1 MQEIALTALVFN
13 AALLLVVVQ
22 VLDMALTERQ
32 LESLQHRQLLTG
44 LILGVIGIGIM
55 MSPMM
60 LLPGIVFDVRSVLL
74 AISGLFFGLVPT
86 VVAMSMTA
94 AYRLFLGGMGAW
106 TGVTVILASGM
117 IGLAWRRWRH
127 PALDAM
133 RWRELYA
140 LGLVVHLVMLALM
153 LTLPAEVARNVL
165 AGISLPVMIIHPAL
179 TVTLG
184 LLLSRRTAQQA
195 TAHALQE
202 SEAHYR
208 RLFENNPQ
216 PMWVFDIDSLAF
228 LAVNDAAVEHYGY
241 SREEFLGMTIRDIRP
256 AEDVPHLVD
265 YLLTAASG
273 IKAARLWRHRR
284 KDGSIILVE
293 IAAQSLSFGSRPAKL
308 VFVHDVTER
317 KLAEAQLAE
326 SEARRSR
333 EQADALEVQ
342 RQARLAALNL
352 MEDAVAARTRAEQ
365 SAAALRQSEE
375 QFRALFE
382 NSMDAVMLTSPDG
395 RILAA
400 NPEAERL
407 FGHDEKTL
415 RQLGRDGVVDATDPR
430 LGEALAER
438 ARTGRFHGELTLVG
452 KDQGKFP
459 AELMSQV
466 FAGSEGRT
474 MTSMIVRDITARKQN
489 EARLILE
496 GRRAEM
502 LLALPGVAETMDERA
517 FMQYGME
524 QAEQLTGSRISFI
537 HFVNEDQET
546 IELTTWSRSTLEHYC
561 QAVHDSHYPIS
572 KAGIWADAL
581 RRREPVLFNDYAAA
595 AGKHGLPEGHAE
607 LRRLISVPVIEGGL
621 VRMMAG
627 VGNKPE
633 PYTDLEV
640 ETVRLL
646 ASGIWR
652 LVRQRRADAALR
664 ESEER
669 FRGFIE
675 NASDI
680 VFELA
685 PGGDFRYVSPN
696 WESFVG
702 EPAAAAIG
710 KSMANYIHP
719 EDIDA
724 CRRLIEDADGS
735 AVPLSIQYRIRT
747 QEGQIRWHATRGVA
761 LRDADGKVTGY
772 QGIAR
777 DITESKGTE
786 DQLRKLSLA
795 VEQSPESVMISNL
808 QAEIEYVN
816 EAFVR
821 TTGYGREEL
830 IGQNPRILQ
839 SGKTPPETHVA
850 MWQELTQ
857 GRPWKGELINR
868 RKDGSEYVEFAIIT
882 PLRQPDGK
890 VSHYV
895 AVKDDITERK
905 RLGSELDRYRHHLE
919 ELVTQ
924 RTAELSAARQQA
936 EAANQAKS
944 AFLANM
950 SHEIRTP
957 LNAIIGLSH
966 ILQRGGATPEQRS
979 RLDKIDG
986 AGRHLLA
993 IINDILDL
1001 SRIEAGGVQV
1011 EMIDFPLSA
1020 VLDNVASIISQ
1031 SARDKGLRIEVERD
1045 GVPPWLRGDPTRLR
1059 QALLNYA
1066 GNAVKFTERGS
1077 IILRSVLL
1085 HEDDGMLLLR
1095 FEVEDSGI
1103 GIDAEEMSH
1112 LFRAFEQAD
1121 ASITRKYG
1129 GTGLGLAITRRLAAL
1144 MGGEVGADSTPGKG
1158 SRFWFTAR
1166 LQRGHGIMPSVPD
1179 PDQENA
1185 EYRLRR
1191 DHGNARL
1198 LLAEDNPIN
1207 CEVALEMLFGVGLA
1221 VDTAAD
1227 GREAVAKAGAQDYD
1241 LILMDMQMPNM
1252 DGLEATRAIRAL
1264 PGRARIP
1271 ILAMTANAFDE
1282 DRLACEEAGM
1292 NDFIIKPVEPETLY
1306 RTLLLWLPLAPTS
1319 DAAPANLPIAE
1330 VLRSPAPPESLPS
1343 ALAGFA
1349 GLDATRG
1356 LAALR
1361 GDAAVYLALLR
1372 QFAAAH
1378 DRDAQRLGE
1387 DLAAG
1392 RRDAA
1397 RNRAHAMQGAAGS
1410 LGATGVQAAAAAI
1423 ERALR
1428 DETLS
1433 TRQLQPL
1440 LAQLATAQSALAA
1453 VLAQVPAAPAEGN
1466 GGTAADDGRVRAVL
1480 IELERLLARD
1490 DAAASDLFATQRPLL
1505 LASLGAA
1512 ALPLGRQIT
1521 DFDYPAALTT
1531 LREWMRSKV

>member
-13 AALLLVVVQ
+13 AALLLAVVQ
-22 VLDMALTERQ
+22 VLDIALTERQ

-44 LILGVIGIGIM
+44 LILGAIGVGIM
-55 MSPMM
+55 MSPMI

-74 AISGLFFGLVPT
+74 AISGLFFGVVPT
-86 VVAMSMTA
+86 VVAMALTA
-94 AYRLFLGGMGAW
+94 AYRLFLGGTGAW
-106 TGVTVILASGM
+106 TGVAVIVASGV

-127 PALDAM
+127 PALDAV
-133 RWRELYA
+133 RWHELYA
-140 LGLVVHLVMLALM
+140 LGLVVHLVMLGLM
-153 LTLPAEVARNVL
+153 LTLPAEIARNVQ
-165 AGISLPVMIIHPAL
+165 ASISLPVLIIHPAL
-179 TVTLG
+179 TVALG
-184 LLLSRRTAQQA
+184 LLLSRRLAQQA

-208 RLFENNPQ
+208 YLFENNPQ
-216 PMWVFDIDSLAF
+216 PMWVFDTDSLAF
-228 LAVNDAAVEHYGY
+228 LAVNDAAVERYGY

-256 AEDVPHLVD
+256 AEDIQRLVSHVS
-265 YLLTAASG
+265 TVHPG
-273 IKAARLWRHRR
+273 IDSAGLWRHQL
-284 KDGSIILVE
+284 KDKSIILVE
-293 IAAQSLSFGSRPAKL
+293 IAAHSLTFGGRPAKL
-308 VFVHDVTER
+308 VLVHDVTER
-317 KLAEAQLAE
+317 KLAEAQLAD

-365 SAAALRQSEE
+365 AAAALRQNEE

-430 LGEALAER
+430 LGAALAER

-452 KDQGKFP
+452 RDQGRFP

-466 FAGSEGRT
+466 FAGSDGRP

-496 GRRAEM
+496 SRRAEI
-502 LLALPGVAETMDERA
+502 LLSLPGVAETMDERG

-524 QAEQLTGSRISFI
+524 QAEQLTGSRISFV
-537 HFVNEDQET
+537 HFVNDDQET
-546 IELTTWSRSTLEHYC
+546 IELTAWSRATLEHYC
-561 QAVHDSHYPIS
+561 QAVHDSHYPIAQ
-572 KAGIWADAL
+572 AGIWADAL
-581 RRREPVLFNDYAAA
+581 RRREPVLFNDYATA

-607 LRRLISVPVIEGGL
+607 LRRLISVPVIEGGQ

-633 PYTDLEV
+633 PYADLDV

-652 LVRQRRADAALR
+652 VVRQRRADAALR

-685 PGGDFRYVSPN
+685 PGGIISFVSPN
-696 WESFVG
+696 WQGFVG

-710 KSMANYIHP
+710 KSIASYIHP
-719 EDIDA
+719 DDIDA
-724 CRRLIEDADGS
+724 CRRLIEEANSS
-735 AVPLSIQYRIRT
+735 AAPVSIEYRIRT
-747 QEGQIRWHATRGVA
+747 HEGRIRWHAVRGAA
-761 LRDADGKVTGY
+761 LRDADGKTTGY

-777 DITESKGTE
+777 DITERKEAE

-795 VEQSPESVMISNL
+795 VEQSPESILITSVD
-808 QAEIEYVN
+808 AHIEYVN
-816 EAFVR
+816 DAFVR
-821 TTGYGREEL
+821 TAGYGREEL

-839 SGKTPPETHVA
+839 SGKTPPETYAA
-850 MWQELTQ
+850 MWRELNQ
-857 GRPWKGELINR
+857 GRPWMGELHNR

-895 AVKDDITERK
+895 AVKEDITERK

-919 ELVTQ
+919 ELVAH
-924 RTAELSAARQQA
+924 RTAELIAARQQA
-936 EAANQAKS
+936 DAANQAKS

-966 ILQRGGATPEQRS
+966 ILQRGGATPEQKA

-1011 EMIDFPLSA
+1011 EVIDFPLSA
-1020 VLDNVASIISQ
+1020 VLENVASIIGQ

-1045 GVPPWLRGDPTRLR
+1045 GVPLWLRGDPTRLR

-1066 GNAVKFTERGS
+1066 GNAVKFTEHGS
-1077 IILRSVLL
+1077 IALRCVLME
-1085 HEDDGMLLLR
+1085 EDGDRMLLR

-1103 GIDAEEMSH
+1103 GIAAAEMSH

-1144 MGGEVGADSTPGKG
+1144 MDGEVGADSTPGKG

-1166 LQRGHGIMPSVPD
+1166 LQRGHGIMPSEPN

-1185 EYRLRR
+1185 EKILQR

-1207 CEVALEMLFGVGLA
+1207 REVALEMLFGVGLA
-1221 VDTAAD
+1221 VDTAED
-1227 GREAVAKAGAQDYD
+1227 GREAVAKASVHDYD

-1264 PGRARIP
+1264 PGRARTP

-1306 RTLLLWLPLAPTS
+1306 RTLLLWLPMAQAP
-1319 DAAPANLPIAE
+1319 DATTW
-1330 VLRSPAPPESLPS
+1330 SLPVAEMPS
-1343 ALAGFA
+1343 LVARPEPLPPALAGFA
-1349 GLDATRG
+1349 GLDAVSG
-1356 LAALR
+1356 VAALR
-1361 GDAAVYLALLR
+1361 GDVAAYLVLLR
-1372 QFAAAH
+1372 QFAALH
-1378 DRDAQRLGE
+1378 DQDAQRLSE

-1392 RRDAA
+1392 RHDAA
-1397 RNRAHAMQGAAGS
+1397 RSRAHALHGAAGS

-1423 ERALR
+1423 ERVLR
-1428 DETLS
+1428 DKAPATK
-1433 TRQLQPL
+1433 RLQPL
-1440 LAQLATAQSALAA
+1440 LAQLETAQTALGGLLSEMPATTAQGDDGLAA
-1453 VLAQVPAAPAEGN
+1453 DVDRVRTVLA
-1466 GGTAADDGRVRAVL
+1466 
-1480 IELERLLARD
+1480 ELERLLARD

-1505 LASLGAA
+1505 LATLGAA
-1512 ALPLGRQIT
+1512 ALQLGRQIT
-1521 DFDYPAALTT
+1521 EFDYPAALKT
-1531 LREWMRSKV
+1531 LREWMRSKA